1 MSEAKC
7 ALPAARRHGANFL
20 FLLGGGLDSSRV
32 GVEEKVKIDVY
43 GLNLEGMV
51 VESSTPD
58 PCSDDWPAIPPE
70 PFVVQVDLY
79 DVSEPSCLLS
89 VIQAE
94 R

>member
-1 MSEAKC
+1 MSKVKC
-7 ALPAARRHGANFL
+7 ALPAARRHGANFR
-20 FLLGGGLDSSRV
+20 FLLVGGLGSSRV

-43 GLNLEGMV
+43 GLKLEGV
-51 VESSTPD
+51 VESSTPA